1 LTIDDG
7 YSNTVFNQML
17 EILKAHDT
25 TATFFLVGRI
35 LRVKNLK
42 INADSNW
49 LKMEMKSLIT
59 PSRIPRYRLSRE

>member
-25 TATFFLVGRI
+25 SATFFLVGASFGEKSKKKRC
-35 LRVKNLK
+35 
-42 INADSNW
+42 SNW